1 MSDDATN
8 HAASAPNLSHTKAF
22 ATAAAIMLVPANYLP
37 ILTTNNGGE
46 MRTDTIYSGMM
57 GLYESG
63 LWPLAVIVATASLVV
78 PFAKLAGLTWL
89 IRAARHGRSP
99 HARRSTRLYAVLE
112 FIGRWSMLDVFLV
125 AFLTSSVQFGALSS
139 IRPKPGI
146 VAFAAA
152 VVLTILAT
160 RAFDPRLLWREPP
173 PDPATPASS

>member
-1 MSDDATN
+1 MNPSSKSAG
-8 HAASAPNLSHTKAF
+8 SAPNLSRSKAF
-22 ATAAAIMLVPANYLP
+22 ATAAAIMLIPANYLP
-37 ILTTNNGGE
+37 ILTTNNSGDS
-46 MRTDTIYSGMM
+46 RTDTIYSGMM
-57 GLYESG
+57 GLYDSG

-89 IRAARHGRSP
+89 IRSVQQGRSP
-99 HARRSTRLYAVLE
+99 HARRLTRLYAILE

-139 IRPKPGI
+139 VQPRTGI

-160 RAFDPRLLWREPP
+160 RAFDPRFLWREPDTGKP
-173 PDPATPASS
+173 PGLPS